1 MHCDWRVSEA
11 SHVSQI
17 DGARSSSASHGMK
30 IAVKGIGIMM
40 KGRKKKEE
48 QVVLDSLVC
57 QSVLIPPTRRRRDEF
72 LLSPGN
78 LIGPWKFRGT

>member
-1 MHCDWRVSEA
+1 
-11 SHVSQI
+11 
-17 DGARSSSASHGMK
+17 MK

-40 KGRKKKEE
+40 KGRKKEE

-57 QSVLIPPTRRRRDEF
+57 QSVLIPPTRRRRRDEF

-78 LIGPWKFRGT
+78 LIGAWKFRGT